1 MKKMTSLLLAV
12 VMVFAL
18 AVPAFAAVY
27 PDQAGG
33 KSLAEMINAGDTE
46 INDNQSL
53 TANATLPA
61 GTTLKSNDSNDPKL

>member
-33 KSLAEMINAGDTE
+33 NSLADMINARKP
-46 INDNQSL
+46 QRS
-53 TANATLPA
+53 TAIRA
-61 GTTLKSNDSNDPKL
+61 

>member
-27 PDQAGG
+27 PDQAG
-33 KSLAEMINAGDTE
+33 STLADMINARKPRR
-46 INDNQSL
+46 S
-53 TANATLPA
+53 TAIRA
-61 GTTLKSNDSNDPKL
+61 